1 MKRRFTSV
9 TVGLGVLV
17 LLAAAAISLVPSQTI
32 AKEETSTEPM
42 AEGSEEPN
50 RQADGG
56 SANEAIE
63 RAEEAA
69 NEAIE
74 AAKQAILEAID
85 RAKQDAITALETE
98 EATRNAAT
106 RILDNASEAT
116 REVLDKAKEA
126 TEEVLEEAK
135 ENLQQ
140 EDSED
145 DSTGSAS
152 P

>member
-1 MKRRFTSV
+1 MKARF
-9 TVGLGVLV
+9 TVGLGVLLMV
-17 LLAAAAISLVPSQTI
+17 AAAMSFTPSQTL

-42 AEGSEEPN
+42 VEVSEEPN
-50 RQADGG
+50 RQADGR
-56 SANEAIE
+56 SATEAIE

-85 RAKQDAITALETE
+85 QAKQESITALETE
-98 EATRNAAT
+98 EATKSAAT
-106 RILDNASEAT
+106 RILDKASEAT
-116 REVLDKAKEA
+116 REVLDNAKEA
-126 TEEVLEEAK
+126 TEEVLEKAK

-140 EDSED
+140 EDGED